1 VTRQFRCPRMTR
13 VSCACYGKIYPSVP
27 YVGSL
32 QGKRYEC
39 NLYIRMNLKVRK
51 KKNVLP
57 SSTFFI
63 LAFFMGRDKIWYEKT
78 YNLSGKLN
86 LT

>member
-1 VTRQFRCPRMTR
+1 
-13 VSCACYGKIYPSVP
+13 
-27 YVGSL
+27 
-32 QGKRYEC
+32 
-39 NLYIRMNLKVRK
+39 VRK

-63 LAFFMGRDKIWYEKT
+63 LAFFMGRDKTWYGKT
-78 YNLSGKLN
+78 YSLSGRLN

>member
-1 VTRQFRCPRMTR
+1 VTRQFRCPRMMR

-63 LAFFMGRDKIWYEKT
+63 LAFFMGRNKTWYEKKQ
-78 YNLSGKLN
+78 NLSGK
-86 LT
+86 